1 MNDPVSENFNSTI
14 DRRFKQY
21 YERIHQCH
29 AFLESLAL
37 LCVYVRFVPMV
48 KHIMQECCHFQWTS
62 SALSNVTFT
71 FDF

>member
-1 MNDPVSENFNSTI
+1 MPSISGVTGTPLCLLKVDSVKNSMKNR
-14 DRRFKQY
+14 DN
-21 YERIHQCH
+21 
-29 AFLESLAL
+29 
-37 LCVYVRFVPMV
+37 VRFVPMV